1 MNPSSSE
8 GKNCLFQT
16 SRRKYIIC
24 IGMKKNVWNILFSIS
39 FIICTILYLRYDKIG
54 FQYGLECSFC
64 DKMLPYNLLPVR
76 NTEYPQSFYL
86 KDEDD
91 FELVGVGFKYYTS
104 SFTIKDFLGYG
115 YNNSSVIVK
124 CTDSLNVIKYLI
136 SYETKYK
143 SKKGNPQISFKD
155 LSESDF
161 EQIKSR
167 YQWLEVDKEKYYAIS
182 RNKFLSMIGALL
194 SLILFVWRLLK
205 LRSN

>member
-1 MNPSSSE
+1 
-8 GKNCLFQT
+8 
-16 SRRKYIIC
+16 
-24 IGMKKNVWNILFSIS
+24 
-39 FIICTILYLRYDKIG
+39 
-54 FQYGLECSFC
+54 
-64 DKMLPYNLLPVR
+64 MLPYNLLPVR

-167 YQWLEVDKEKYYAIS
+167 YQWSEVGKEKYYAIS

-194 SLILFVWRLLK
+194 SLILFVWRLFK